1 MTYLASRELLM
12 TNLGCRDVLMKYLV
26 RREVLT
32 MYLVCRKVLM
42 TYLVCREVLTMY
54 LVCREVL
61 MTYLVCREVLTTS
74 TPLTPYWALGL
85 SRGVL
90 LPDSG
95 TRHLDTSCLS
105 SFLSTL
111 SLVVL
116 SSPFNSSP
124 PCRGL

>member
-26 RREVLT
+26 
-32 MYLVCRKVLM
+32 
-42 TYLVCREVLTMY
+42 CREVLTMY

-61 MTYLVCREVLTTS
+61 MIYLVCREVLTTS
-74 TPLTPYWALGL
+74 TPLTPYWPLGL

-95 TRHLDTSCLS
+95 TRHLDTSCLT

-111 SLVVL
+111 SLVLL